1 MSASSFELNR
11 RDLLGGL
18 GLVGMTALAPRFA
31 SAQGRTETLLV
42 VQELGPNSL
51 DMQGVGS
58 NQTVN
63 GLSWNCYDRLLTYA
77 SKTLPDGT
85 LSYDREKLA
94 PELAESWEVA
104 ADGMSCTFKLRK
116 DAKFH
121 DGTPVT
127 AKDVKWSFDRA
138 VKVGGFPTF
147 QMSAGSL
154 EKPEQF
160 VVVDDHTFRIDYVR
174 KDKMLLFN
182 VAVVVPFIIN
192 SELAKKNATPEDPW
206 ALAWLRNNEA
216 GGGAYRIESW
226 KPGSETILA
235 RFDDWKSGPLP
246 KIRRIIARDVPSAG
260 TRRAMLERGDA
271 DISSGFAP
279 RDFEQIIKE
288 GKVKVIGRA
297 DPECALVRRAQHGK
311 AAVRQC
317 EAAPGASPGRC
328 PMSRS
333 RAARSSAAPFRCM
346 AEPAEVSKPVWP
358 QPFPYVTD
366 LDKAKALM
374 KEAGFESGLETTLSL
389 DTGTATVGEPTAVLI
404 QESLA
409 KIGIKA
415 AIEKI
420 PGANWRTTLNKKE
433 LPLALN
439 RFSGWLDY
447 PEYYFYW
454 NFHGNNSIFNI
465 SSYQNKEMDALIDKA
480 RFTTD
485 AGGIR
490 NGREGFHRAL
500 HARRSG
506 RSAQPADPRR
516 RHAEGH
522 QRLRVLVSPRAG
534 LPAVREGLMPLD
546 NADDVRGGPR
556 LLGRKAQRQPCRAGA
571 QHRGVELALPRPIQR
586 TGEDPVELRAV
597 IGNQQQIDAG
607 VDRLD
612 HGFEDVVLVDRTHH
626 EVVGHHHAL
635 VTPLVADDA
644 INNAFRMRGGA
655 IGIDGRERH
664 VPDHERAARMRQHLA
679 EREPVGGL
687 QLFYRRIEIG
697 AEMMACRCGHGRCRE
712 NA

>member
-1 MSASSFELNR
+1 MSMPSFFLNR
-11 RDLLGGL
+11 RRFLQTSLAGATTAAFGGSD
-18 GLVGMTALAPRFA
+18 AE
-31 SAQGRTETLLV
+31 AQGRAETLLV
-42 VQELGPNSL
+42 VQELSPNSL

-85 LSYDREKLA
+85 QSYDREKLA

-127 AKDVKWSFDRA
+127 ANDVKWSFDRA

-160 VVVDDHTFRIDYVR
+160 VVVDEHTFRIDYVR

-192 SELAKKNATPEDPW
+192 SQLAKKNATPEDPW
-206 ALAWLRNNEA
+206 ALAWLKSNDA
-216 GGGAYRIESW
+216 GGGAYRVDSW
-226 KPGSETILA
+226 KPGTETILT

-246 KIRRIIARDVPSAG
+246 TIKRIIMRDIPSAG
-260 TRRAMLERGDA
+260 TRRATLERGDA
-271 DISSGFAP
+271 DLSSGFAP
-279 RDFEQIIKE
+279 RDFDQVIKE
-288 GKVKVIGRA
+288 GKVKVSGVPIPNALWSLALNTAKPPFDNVKLRQALAWAMPYEQIQGGAFFGRA
-297 DPECALVRRAQHGK
+297 V
-311 AAVRQC
+311 
-317 EAAPGASPGRC
+317 
-328 PMSRS
+328 PMYGG
-333 RAARSSAAPFRCM
+333 PT
-346 AEPAEVSKPVWP
+346 EVSQPVWP

-374 KEAGFESGLETTLSL
+374 KEAGFESGFETTLSL
-389 DTGTATVGEPTAVLI
+389 DTGTATVGEPTIVLI

-415 AIEKI
+415 GIEKI

-465 SSYQNKEMDALIDKA
+465 SSYQNKEMDALIDNA

-485 AGGIR
+485 AAEYETTVKAFIAMCIR
-490 NGREGFHRAL
+490 EVPVIPLNQPIHDVAMQKNISGYKFWFHRE
-500 HARRSG
+500 
-506 RSAQPADPRR
+506 PDY
-516 RHAEGH
+516 
-522 QRLRVLVSPRAG
+522 
-534 LPAVREGLMPLD
+534 
-546 NADDVRGGPR
+546 
-556 LLGRKAQRQPCRAGA
+556 RQFVKG
-571 QHRGVELALPRPIQR
+571 
-586 TGEDPVELRAV
+586 
-597 IGNQQQIDAG
+597 
-607 VDRLD
+607 
-612 HGFEDVVLVDRTHH
+612 
-626 EVVGHHHAL
+626 
-635 VTPLVADDA
+635 
-644 INNAFRMRGGA
+644 
-655 IGIDGRERH
+655 
-664 VPDHERAARMRQHLA
+664 
-679 EREPVGGL
+679 
-687 QLFYRRIEIG
+687 
-697 AEMMACRCGHGRCRE
+697 
-712 NA
+712 

>member
-1 MSASSFELNR
+1 MSPSPFFLNR
-11 RDLLGGL
+11 RHFLQTTLAGA
-18 GLVGMTALAPRFA
+18 TAVAFRA
-31 SAQGRTETLLV
+31 SDADAQGRSETLLV

-127 AKDVKWSFDRA
+127 ANDVKWSFDRA

-160 VVVDDHTFRIDYVR
+160 VVIDEHTFRIDYVR
-174 KDKMLLFN
+174 KDKLLLFN
-182 VAVVVPFIIN
+182 VAVVVPFIIHA
-192 SELAKKNATPEDPW
+192 ELAKKNATPEDPW
-206 ALAWLRNNEA
+206 ALTWLKNNEA
-216 GGGAYRIESW
+216 GGGAYRLDSW
-226 KPGSETILA
+226 KPGTETILI

-246 KIRRIIARDVPSAG
+246 KIKRIIMRDIPSAG
-260 TRRAMLERGDA
+260 TRRATLERGDA
-271 DISSGFAP
+271 DLSSGFAP
-279 RDFEQIIKE
+279 RDFDQVIKE
-288 GKVKVIGRA
+288 GKVKVSGVPIPNALWSLALNTAKPPFDNVKLRQALAWAMPYEQIQSSAFFGRA
-297 DPECALVRRAQHGK
+297 V
-311 AAVRQC
+311 
-317 EAAPGASPGRC
+317 
-328 PMSRS
+328 PMYGG
-333 RAARSSAAPFRCM
+333 
-346 AEPAEVSKPVWP
+346 PAEVAKPIWP

-374 KEAGFESGLETTLSL
+374 KEAGLDSGFETTLSL
-389 DTGTATVGEPTAVLI
+389 DTGTATVGEPTIVLI

-415 AIEKI
+415 QINKI

-454 NFHGNNSIFNI
+454 NLHGNNSIFNI

-485 AGGIR
+485 AAEYETCVKAFIALCIR
-490 NGREGFHRAL
+490 DVPVIPLNQPIHDVAMQKNISGYEFWFHRE
-500 HARRSG
+500 
-506 RSAQPADPRR
+506 PDF
-516 RHAEGH
+516 
-522 QRLRVLVSPRAG
+522 
-534 LPAVREGLMPLD
+534 
-546 NADDVRGGPR
+546 
-556 LLGRKAQRQPCRAGA
+556 RQFIKG
-571 QHRGVELALPRPIQR
+571 
-586 TGEDPVELRAV
+586 
-597 IGNQQQIDAG
+597 
-607 VDRLD
+607 
-612 HGFEDVVLVDRTHH
+612 
-626 EVVGHHHAL
+626 
-635 VTPLVADDA
+635 
-644 INNAFRMRGGA
+644 
-655 IGIDGRERH
+655 
-664 VPDHERAARMRQHLA
+664 
-679 EREPVGGL
+679 
-687 QLFYRRIEIG
+687 
-697 AEMMACRCGHGRCRE
+697 
-712 NA
+712 

>member
-1 MSASSFELNR
+1 MSMPSFFLNR
-11 RDLLGGL
+11 RRFLQTSLAGATTAAFGGSD
-18 GLVGMTALAPRFA
+18 TE
-31 SAQGRTETLLV
+31 AQGRAETLLV
-42 VQELGPNSL
+42 VQELSPNSL

-85 LSYDREKLA
+85 QSYDREKLA

-104 ADGMSCTFKLRK
+104 ADGMSCTFRLRK

-127 AKDVKWSFDRA
+127 ANDVKWSFDRA

-160 VVVDDHTFRIDYVR
+160 VVVDEHTFRIDYVR

-192 SELAKKNATPEDPW
+192 SQLAKKNATPEDPW
-206 ALAWLRNNEA
+206 ALAWLKSNDA
-216 GGGAYRIESW
+216 GGGAYRVDSW
-226 KPGSETILA
+226 KPGTETILT

-246 KIRRIIARDVPSAG
+246 TIKRIIMRDIPSAG
-260 TRRAMLERGDA
+260 TRRATLERGDA
-271 DISSGFAP
+271 DLSSGFAP
-279 RDFEQIIKE
+279 RDFDQVIKE
-288 GKVKVIGRA
+288 GKVKVSGVPIPNALWSLALNTAKPPFDNVKLRQALAWAMPYEQIQGGAFFGRA
-297 DPECALVRRAQHGK
+297 V
-311 AAVRQC
+311 
-317 EAAPGASPGRC
+317 
-328 PMSRS
+328 PMYGG
-333 RAARSSAAPFRCM
+333 PT
-346 AEPAEVSKPVWP
+346 EVSQPVWP

-374 KEAGFESGLETTLSL
+374 KEAGFESGFETTLSL
-389 DTGTATVGEPTAVLI
+389 DTGTATVGEPTIVLI

-415 AIEKI
+415 GIEKI

-465 SSYQNKEMDALIDKA
+465 SSYQNKEMDALIDNA

-485 AGGIR
+485 AAEYETTVKAFIAMCIR
-490 NGREGFHRAL
+490 EVPVIPLNQPIHDVAMQKNISGYKFWFHRE
-500 HARRSG
+500 
-506 RSAQPADPRR
+506 PDY
-516 RHAEGH
+516 
-522 QRLRVLVSPRAG
+522 
-534 LPAVREGLMPLD
+534 
-546 NADDVRGGPR
+546 
-556 LLGRKAQRQPCRAGA
+556 RQFVKG
-571 QHRGVELALPRPIQR
+571 
-586 TGEDPVELRAV
+586 
-597 IGNQQQIDAG
+597 
-607 VDRLD
+607 
-612 HGFEDVVLVDRTHH
+612 
-626 EVVGHHHAL
+626 
-635 VTPLVADDA
+635 
-644 INNAFRMRGGA
+644 
-655 IGIDGRERH
+655 
-664 VPDHERAARMRQHLA
+664 
-679 EREPVGGL
+679 
-687 QLFYRRIEIG
+687 
-697 AEMMACRCGHGRCRE
+697 
-712 NA
+712 

>member
-1 MSASSFELNR
+1 MSQSEFPFNR
-11 RDLLGGL
+11 RDFLLGSLSVAGL
-18 GLVGMTALAPRFA
+18 SATGIRFA
-31 SAQGRTETLLV
+31 DAQSRNETLLV
-42 VQELGPNSL
+42 IQELGPNSL

-77 SKTLPDGT
+77 AKTLPDGT
-85 LSYDREKLA
+85 PSYDREKLA

-160 VVVDDHTFRIDYVR
+160 VVVDDHTFRIDYIR

-182 VAVVVPFIIN
+182 IAVVVPFIIN

-206 ALAWLRNNEA
+206 ALAWLKNNEA
-216 GGGAYRIESW
+216 GGGAYKIESW
-226 KPGSETILA
+226 KPGTETIFA
-235 RFDDWKSGPLP
+235 RFDDWKCGPLP
-246 KIRRIIARDVPSAG
+246 KIKRVIARDIPSAG

-271 DISSGFAP
+271 DLSSGFAP
-279 RDFEQIIKE
+279 RDFDQIIKE
-288 GKVKVIGRA
+288 GKVKVSGVPIPNALWYLALNTAKPPFNNVKLRQALAWAMPYEQIQNGAFFGRA
-297 DPECALVRRAQHGK
+297 VPMYG
-311 AAVRQC
+311 
-317 EAAPGASPGRC
+317 GA
-328 PMSRS
+328 
-333 RAARSSAAPFRCM
+333 
-346 AEPAEVSKPVWP
+346 AEVSKPVWP

-389 DTGTATVGEPTAVLI
+389 DTGTATVGEPTIVLI
-404 QESLA
+404 QENLA
-409 KIGIKA
+409 KIGIKTT
-415 AIEKI
+415 IDKI

-447 PEYYFYW
+447 PEYYFFW

-485 AGGIR
+485 AAEYEKTVKQFIALCMQDVPVIPLNQPIHDVAMQKNVSGY
-490 NGREGFHRAL
+490 EFWFHRE
-500 HARRSG
+500 
-506 RSAQPADPRR
+506 PDY
-516 RHAEGH
+516 
-522 QRLRVLVSPRAG
+522 
-534 LPAVREGLMPLD
+534 
-546 NADDVRGGPR
+546 
-556 LLGRKAQRQPCRAGA
+556 RQFAKG
-571 QHRGVELALPRPIQR
+571 
-586 TGEDPVELRAV
+586 
-597 IGNQQQIDAG
+597 
-607 VDRLD
+607 
-612 HGFEDVVLVDRTHH
+612 
-626 EVVGHHHAL
+626 
-635 VTPLVADDA
+635 
-644 INNAFRMRGGA
+644 
-655 IGIDGRERH
+655 
-664 VPDHERAARMRQHLA
+664 
-679 EREPVGGL
+679 
-687 QLFYRRIEIG
+687 
-697 AEMMACRCGHGRCRE
+697 
-712 NA
+712 